1 MKNLIPS
8 RAPFVLATL
17 GYVILGCSTAT
28 GPGGSK
34 GNLTVTI
41 TAPNG
46 VTPSVTVTGPGSYS
60 KTLTATQTLSG
71 LASGSYTITAGA
83 GLTADSIVSIAYSG
97 AVTGSPA
104 SVTAHT
110 TATATVD
117 YGTKWNSSGVLWLGS
132 TLGYSVSGFTSA
144 QLNASGKPVPAVR
157 IGSGTSTSAI
167 QGVWA
172 LQIDQTGGLWI
183 SDGGDTLYYY
193 TSAQIATSTTAS
205 PSRKLVDTAL
215 RAPSALALDAA
226 GNLWLGDQGTSKI
239 VEFTTAQLA
248 TGGTVTPPVIISS
261 TLGSI
266 NRPFSMTFDA
276 HGDLW
281 VASYGDS
288 TVAGFSP
295 SQLQATGAPLPF
307 AALSGSKG
315 ISNCIGVAFDAQG
328 NLWVSTLVD
337 TVAEFTPNELTSIG
351 APAPAVILSFPG
363 FIELGPMAFDN
374 SGALWLADVQGS
386 RLLRLMPDQL
396 TASGTPTAS
405 VTITSSGSGIGAS
418 IALPSWLA
426 FSPHAAGLP
435 PN

>member
-1 MKNLIPS
+1 MTNSIPA
-8 RAPFVLATL
+8 RARFVLAGL
-17 GYVILGCSTAT
+17 GYLMLGCSTAT
-28 GPGGSK
+28 GPGGGK
-34 GNLTVTI
+34 GSLSVTI

-83 GLTADSIVSIAYSG
+83 GLTADSIVSIAYTG

-104 SVTAHT
+104 SVTAHA

-117 YGTKWNSSGVLWLGS
+117 YGSKWNSSGVLWVGNA
-132 TLGYSVSGFTSA
+132 TGYSVSGFTSA
-144 QLNASGKPVPAVR
+144 QLHASGKPVPAVS

-172 LQIDQTGGLWI
+172 LQVDQTGGLWI
-183 SDGGDTLYYY
+183 VPGGDTLYYY

-205 PSRKLVDTAL
+205 PSRKLVSTTL
-215 RAPSALALDAA
+215 QAPSALALDAA
-226 GNLWLGDQGTSKI
+226 GNLWVADQGSGKI
-239 VEFTTAQLA
+239 VEFTTSQMAS
-248 TGGTVTPPVIISS
+248 GGNVTPAVILSS

-266 NRPFSMTFDA
+266 NRPFSMTFDT

-295 SQLQATGAPLPF
+295 SQLQATGAPLPY

-337 TVAEFTPNELTSIG
+337 TVSEFTPNELTSIG
-351 APAPAVILSFPG
+351 APAPAVVLTFPG
-363 FIELGPMAFDN
+363 VFELGPMAFDN
-374 SGALWLADVQGS
+374 SGALWLADVQKS
-386 RLLRLMPDQL
+386 VLLRLMPNQL
-396 TASGTPTAS
+396 TASGSPAAS
-405 VTITSSGSGIGAS
+405 VTISPSGSGIGAS
-418 IALPSWLA
+418 IALPYWLT